1 MRLKFT
7 PLVSLLAVFTLIQAA
22 LGTASIAAQSDK
34 DVKDIVTNA
43 SSTIASSTSIH
54 FKLQVEGDS
63 FVDPAGTIRLMSA
76 EGDLVRPDKVNVEF
90 QVQILGTANVTIKMV
105 TIGAKSWTTDIL
117 TGNWGPAP
125 AEFGYDPTV
134 LFDTNNGL
142 GPVISK
148 LSGLKVEDT
157 EKIDGRSAY
166 RISGIGSKK
175 DIALLTAETMTGSS
189 YKVDIW
195 VDGENSQ
202 LLKITLAEP
211 SDNGKKNPAT
221 WTMNISNYDADVTVE
236 APV

>member
-1 MRLKFT
+1 MRLKISST
-7 PLVSLLAVFTLIQAA
+7 LSLLVVFSLMLAA
-22 LGTASIAAQSDK
+22 PGMSPVAAQGEQN
-34 DVKDIVTNA
+34 VKDIVTGA

-54 FKLQVEGDS
+54 FTLAVDGDS
-63 FVDPAGTIRLMSA
+63 FVDPAGTIRLISA
-76 EGDLVRPDKVNVEF
+76 EGDLVRPDKVNVKF
-90 QVQILGTANVTIKMV
+90 QVQVLGTANVTIRMV

-117 TGNWGPAP
+117 TGKWGPAP
-125 AEFGYDPTV
+125 EEFGYDPTV

-148 LSGLKVEDT
+148 LSELKVEGT
-157 EKIDGRSAY
+157 EKVDGRPAS
-166 RISGIGSKK
+166 RISGIGSKN

-189 YKVDIW
+189 YKVNIW
-195 VDGENSQ
+195 VDQENSQ
-202 LLKITLAEP
+202 LLRITLAEP